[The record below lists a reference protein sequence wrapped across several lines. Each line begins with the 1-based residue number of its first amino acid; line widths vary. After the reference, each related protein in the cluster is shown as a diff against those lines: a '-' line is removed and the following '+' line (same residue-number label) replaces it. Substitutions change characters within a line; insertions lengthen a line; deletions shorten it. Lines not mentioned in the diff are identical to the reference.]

1 MASTEEQPNVKR
13 ARSLS
18 HPGPMGR
25 PHRPHTRR
33 VHRNS
38 LPSSTIPQ
46 FANIKNKRKY
56 VRFSF
61 REKKIICSVVAGN
74 LFFGCIAGIL
84 VPFFPSEAEK
94 RGVSQSLVGGV
105 FAVYAFTQFAFAPM
119 LSKLIPVMGASRVF
133 HTGLAV
139 TGVSTVVFG
148 LLDFIPDADAFIV
161 TCYVVRV
168 VEALGTAAFV
178 TAAYTIVANQFPEN
192 INLLVGTSETVCAVG
207 IAAGPAIGGGLYTVG
222 GYGLP
227 FYVLGGVI
235 VAATAISCVTLPWIG
250 GDPQRVEVRR
260 MSRRMIRSAEAWLN
274 VVVLLLVA
282 VAWTALDP
290 GLAPYVTTT
299 LGLSPAHLG
308 LFFLLASGTYAVVG
322 PVWGKLCD
330 DLPNNYVQMSLCL
343 VLAAVGLAIIP
354 PAPGLGLEP
363 SRSLVAVGMTMRELF
378 LGGAFIPT
386 FGNILRSGTAVGL
399 SEGMGTQAF
408 VSAIWCSAFSIGN
421 TIGPLAAGLS
431 DDAFGF
437 PMTVTALSVITLLMA
452 VPVAIQCLV
461 RWRQLANAGA
471 SAPSQGPSE
480 RSPLLAESG
489 AGGDWGERKGVNK
502 YYPPDYDPSK
512 GGLNKF
518 QGTHALRERA
528 KKIHLGILVIR
539 FEMPYNIWCDGC
551 GNHIGMGVR
560 YNAEK
565 SKVGMYYTT
574 PVYQFRMKCHLC
586 DNYFI
591 IKTDPA
597 NLDYEVVSGARR
609 QERRFDPG
617 ENGTVVPDERA
628 KIQKLATDAMYK
640 LEHGSDDVGKLRDA
654 APVLEHVERIQ
665 DRMWDDFAA
674 NKRLRDK
681 FRAGKKA
688 AAAVAARDADLLR
701 RASLDLVLSPETDED
716 RRLAA
721 LMKLRD
727 PVGLE
732 ERRKRKR
739 AAIGARPALGTV
751 APRSGGFGTGRAAGT
766 GGGRTAASIGVAL
779 GRSGGTSGSSPAAAA
794 GDSERVPL
802 FRSPLRTCRYR
813 DPPVTIRRPQIV

>member
-1 MASTEEQPNVKR
+1 M
-13 ARSLS
+13 
-18 HPGPMGR
+18 
-25 PHRPHTRR
+25 
-33 VHRNS
+33 
-38 LPSSTIPQ
+38 
-46 FANIKNKRKY
+46 
-56 VRFSF
+56 
-61 REKKIICSVVAGN
+61 
-74 LFFGCIAGIL
+74 
-84 VPFFPSEAEK
+84 
-94 RGVSQSLVGGV
+94 
-105 FAVYAFTQFAFAPM
+105 
-119 LSKLIPVMGASRVF
+119 
-133 HTGLAV
+133 
-139 TGVSTVVFG
+139 
-148 LLDFIPDADAFIV
+148 
-161 TCYVVRV
+161 
-168 VEALGTAAFV
+168 
-178 TAAYTIVANQFPEN
+178 
-192 INLLVGTSETVCAVG
+192 
-207 IAAGPAIGGGLYTVG
+207 
-222 GYGLP
+222 
-227 FYVLGGVI
+227 
-235 VAATAISCVTLPWIG
+235 
-250 GDPQRVEVRR
+250 
-260 MSRRMIRSAEAWLN
+260 
-274 VVVLLLVA
+274 
-282 VAWTALDP
+282 
-290 GLAPYVTTT
+290 
-299 LGLSPAHLG
+299 
-308 LFFLLASGTYAVVG
+308 
-322 PVWGKLCD
+322 
-330 DLPNNYVQMSLCL
+330 
-343 VLAAVGLAIIP
+343 
-354 PAPGLGLEP
+354 
-363 SRSLVAVGMTMRELF
+363 
-378 LGGAFIPT
+378 
-386 FGNILRSGTAVGL
+386 
-399 SEGMGTQAF
+399 
-408 VSAIWCSAFSIGN
+408 
-421 TIGPLAAGLS
+421 
-431 DDAFGF
+431 
-437 PMTVTALSVITLLMA
+437 
-452 VPVAIQCLV
+452 
-461 RWRQLANAGA
+461 
-471 SAPSQGPSE
+471 
-480 RSPLLAESG
+480 
-489 AGGDWGERKGVNK
+489 GERKGVNK

-597 NLDYEVVSGARR
+597 NLDYEVVAGARR

-779 GRSGGTSGSSPAAAA
+779 GRSGGTTGSSPTAAA
-794 GDSERVPL
+794 GDSERGEQRLPTATNTSDTGPGA
-802 FRSPLRTCRYR
+802 SPTAGPSVSVTSIGPAGPIPSVTSPSSV
-813 DPPVTIRRPQIV
+813 DPTPSADPSPPVSTPSTDPSPVVPTPAANLSLPGPAGDHPAPTDRLNGPGSVISPVITAANRSNDRSTTTPAGRISLVAEYSSTDSE